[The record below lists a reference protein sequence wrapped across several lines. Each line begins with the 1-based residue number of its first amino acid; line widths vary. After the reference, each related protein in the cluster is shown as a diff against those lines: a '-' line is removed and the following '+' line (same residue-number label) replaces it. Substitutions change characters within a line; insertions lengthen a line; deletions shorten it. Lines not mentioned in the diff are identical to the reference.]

1 MTTCLTHLSEECLQV
16 LLTIVVLDVGHI
28 HCSPAVAMRTLGGRM
43 REETKG
49 GSEGGSEGG
58 RERGRGGRERGRK
71 GEREKGR
78 EERKGKMEDLNRLSI
93 NNYCFARCMKNSKNQ
108 SSGPAHLGLIP
119 SSSSSPSSLLS
130 EG

>member
-16 LLTIVVLDVGHI
+16 LLTVVVLDVGHI
-28 HCSPAVAMRTLGGRM
+28 HCSPAVAMRTLGGREGER
-43 REETKG
+43 REG
-49 GSEGGSEGG
+49 EGEGRWREG
-58 RERGRGGRERGRK
+58 REGEGEGREIK
-71 GEREKGR
+71 R
-78 EERKGKMEDLNRLSI
+78 EERKGRMENLNRLSI

-119 SSSSSPSSLLS
+119 SSSSSSPSSLLS